1 MNNQSYCPDSFDDPL
16 GMMMDQSKWAFTNS
30 ILWGDM
36 PESQR
41 FWKIHLH
48 FEKEILSYLEEV
60 GIDRALFPDCL
71 ARTQFTR
78 G

>member
-1 MNNQSYCPDSFDDPL
+1 MKTNFTYSDSFDDPL

-30 ILWGDM
+30 ILWGDK
-36 PESQR
+36 PEGQR
-41 FWKIHLH
+41 FWEIHLH

-60 GIDRALFPDCL
+60 GVHGALFPDSL
-71 ARTQFTR
+71 VRTQFTR